1 MTPSLNPNLRN
12 AARRLALAL
21 GLMALVMLVLACGP
35 SAPAVQEQTADPTA
49 KPTAEANPPEAEP
62 TKLTEEAKPTIPNTP
77 TTTPTPTMSPQER
90 ADQEEPTPTPT
101 PVPTISPE
109 GSTEADILPPIP
121 TSVDFCYG
129 LNRWEDGPEFFK
141 YEPGC
146 LYLYEKTAHE
156 NCGITATAWHSNDF
170 LTDEEQACLKL
181 EYADVDDYIHRVR
194 LGYGCLAAD
203 NSTRKQYV
211 NCKQADDDQ
220 ASEAIKDLFIAQ
232 QRIMTAV
239 QQSVAV
245 VQAEERVNTCLEG
258 LDKEFPE
265 INFGSSQT
273 VYWLDSLTI
282 PFPPFMRTWTE
293 SKGDSR
299 RLEKVIAY
307 TDRVHQCAEKAGY
320 YTALHESFVAELIRL
335 SRMEP
340 SPVESMKL
348 TGLADYR
355 LAAGPSQFAPRPRQ

>member
-1 MTPSLNPNLRN
+1 MENSTHRFKLWLGV
-12 AARRLALAL
+12 LAIFGVLS
-21 GLMALVMLVLACGP
+21 LACGP
-35 SAPAVQEQTADPTA
+35 ATPAPQEQSPTPTA
-49 KPTAEANPPEAEP
+49 KPTAEAESP
-62 TKLTEEAKPTIPNTP
+62 TVKPTRESRPVVANTP
-77 TTTPTPTMSPQER
+77 TPTPTMSPEEREEQEPSTPVPP
-90 ADQEEPTPTPT
+90 PTPTPA
-101 PVPTISPE
+101 PTGP
-109 GSTEADILPPIP
+109 ADAPSETDLLPPIP

-156 NCGITATAWHSNDF
+156 TCNVTPSEWWSNDF
-170 LTDEEQACLKL
+170 LTDEKQTCLKL

-194 LGYGCLAAD
+194 LGYDCLAAG
-203 NSTRKQYV
+203 NAGGKQYAE
-211 NCKQADDDQ
+211 CYEADQDR

-239 QQSVAV
+239 QQSAAV
-245 VQAEERVNTCLEG
+245 VQAEKRVNTCLEG
-258 LDKEFPE
+258 ADKEFPE
-265 INFGSSQT
+265 INFGSSRT
-273 VYWLDSLTI
+273 VYWLDSLTT
-282 PFPPFMRTWTE
+282 PFPPFMQTWTE

-320 YTALHESFVAELIRL
+320 YTALHGSFVAELIRL
-335 SRMEP
+335 SGLDP

-355 LAAGPSQFAPRPRQ
+355 VAAGPVQFAPRSRQ